1 MNAEQAY
8 LNVTNERRILFQT
21 IQEINRLNT
30 NDEEKNIIIDSLIK
44 DLELFKNR
52 DEMHKVIYEKWL
64 YDEILKEEV

>member
-8 LNVTNERRILFQT
+8 FNVINERRILFQI

-44 DLELFKNR
+44 DLERFKNR
-52 DEMHKVIYEKWL
+52 DDMHKIIYEKWL